1 MKDQATGA
9 GVTEKVLQGIRDRE
23 KALQK
28 QLDELDKL
36 RNKRQDQG
44 RELDMLNR
52 GMKYLARKS
61 DRYDLD
67 IKRLEDEKEELEDQ
81 VNELEQLVD
90 KRI

>member
-36 RNKRQDQG
+36 RNKKQDQG

-81 VNELEQLVD
+81 VNELE
-90 KRI
+90 

>member
-36 RNKRQDQG
+36 RSKKQDQG

>member
-36 RNKRQDQG
+36 RNKKQDQG